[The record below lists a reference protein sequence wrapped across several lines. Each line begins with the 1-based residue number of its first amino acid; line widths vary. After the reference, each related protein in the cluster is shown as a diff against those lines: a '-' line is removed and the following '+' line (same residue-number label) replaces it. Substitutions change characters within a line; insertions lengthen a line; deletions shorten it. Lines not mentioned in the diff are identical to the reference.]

1 MIVLDT
7 NVISELFRPEPNA
20 QVEVWLS
27 AQVAKDVFLTAITAA
42 ELRFG
47 VASMADGK
55 RKNALTAGLEAILS
69 DVFEGRVL
77 GFGPEAAVPYAD
89 IATTR
94 RSLGRPISQFDCQ
107 IAAICQVHSA
117 AIATRNVRDFEG
129 CGLAVVDPWQ

>member
-20 QVEVWLS
+20 QVEAWLS
-27 AQVAKDVFLTAITAA
+27 AQVAGDVYLTAITEA

-47 VASMADGK
+47 VAAMADGK
-55 RKNALTAGLEAILS
+55 RKTALTAGLEAILG

-77 GFGPEAAVPYAD
+77 GFGPEAAAPYAD
-89 IATTR
+89 IAATR

-107 IAAICQVHSA
+107 IAAICRVHSA
-117 AIATRNVRDFEG
+117 VIATRNLRDFED
-129 CGLAVVDPWQ
+129 CGLTVVDPWQ